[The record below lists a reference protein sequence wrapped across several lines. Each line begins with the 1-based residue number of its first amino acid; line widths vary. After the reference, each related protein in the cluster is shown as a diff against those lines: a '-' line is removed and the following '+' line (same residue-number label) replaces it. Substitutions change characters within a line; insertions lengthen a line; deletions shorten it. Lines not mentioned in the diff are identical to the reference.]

1 MQTVEKRPGP
11 GKVQLNFVVPEE
23 LRYSIKLSALQR
35 GMTVREYL
43 TDIVTRAQGE
53 AEKEEAK

>member
-1 MQTVEKRPGP
+1 MQSVEKRP

-35 GMTVREYL
+35 GMR
-43 TDIVTRAQGE
+43 RQGAPRGGE
-53 AEKEEAK
+53 ALRG